1 MAPARQAPTLDSAPL
16 GTLKS
21 RIRSGLKTLRSLL
34 EHRMEAR

>member
-1 MAPARQAPTLDSAPL
+1 MELATPVLRRLELPL

-34 EHRMEAR
+34 EGS